1 MCYNDYANKTTT
13 HIHTQRKGEIH
24 MFLTGKDLFMYRFNK
39 AMEFAG
45 AFVTTLATVTTL
57 ISMFVLFN

>member
-1 MCYNDYANKTTT
+1 
-13 HIHTQRKGEIH
+13 